1 MSQFDQT
8 HLAAMEQGILFF
20 NAQKYW
26 ECHEDL
32 EHHWLEEPGPL
43 RNVYWAVIQ
52 VAAAMIHFRESNLIG
67 ARGLIFKAKQK
78 FDRCEQFNIESEL
91 LRTELS
97 WNELKKMVRKIPRS
111 EDSKLE
117 DFAELYEFRFKDPS
131 LWKWK
136 ISEKS

>member
-1 MSQFDQT
+1 MSQFDKS
-8 HLAAMEQGILFF
+8 HLEVIEQGILLF

-52 VAAAMIHFRESNLIG
+52 VAASMIHYREKNLVG
-67 ARGLIFKAKQK
+67 ARGLIYKARQK

-91 LRTELS
+91 LNSELS
-97 WNELKKMVRKIPRS
+97 WNELKKMVRAVP
-111 EDSKLE
+111 LE
-117 DFAELYEFRFKDPS
+117 PSLDDFRELYEFRFKDPS
-131 LWKWK
+131 LWTWK
-136 ISEKS
+136 SKKF

>member
-1 MSQFDQT
+1 MSQFDQS
-8 HLAAMEQGILFF
+8 HLAEIEQGIILF

-52 VAAAMIHFRESNLIG
+52 VAAAMIHYRESNLVG
-67 ARGLIFKAKQK
+67 ARGLVYKAKQK
-78 FDRCEQFNIESEL
+78 FDRCEQFNIESDL
-91 LRTELS
+91 LREELS
-97 WNELKKMVRKIPRS
+97 WNELKKMVRAVPA
-111 EDSKLE
+111 EPVLE
-117 DFAELYEFRFKDPS
+117 DFAKLYEFRFKDPS

-136 ISEKS
+136 SEKS

>member
-1 MSQFDQT
+1 MSQFELE
-8 HLAAMEQGILFF
+8 HLAIMEEGILLY

-52 VAAAMIHFRESNLIG
+52 VAAAMIHFREGNLVG

-78 FDRCEQFNIESEL
+78 FERTEQFNIESEL
-91 LRTELS
+91 LKSELS
-97 WNELKKMVRKIPRS
+97 WDELKSLVRSVPAESQLSDYK
-111 EDSKLE
+111 KLY
-117 DFAELYEFRFKDPS
+117 DFRFKDPS
-131 LWKWK
+131 LWKRK
-136 ISEKS
+136 

>member
-1 MSQFDQT
+1 MSQFDHS
-8 HLAAMEQGILFF
+8 HLAIMEEGILLF

-26 ECHEDL
+26 ECHEEF

-52 VAAAMIHFRESNLIG
+52 VAAAMIHYREGNLTG

-78 FDRCEQFNIESEL
+78 FDRCEQNHVESEL
-91 LRTELS
+91 LYSELS
-97 WNELKKMVRKIPRS
+97 WKELKALVRAVPAADSVLSDYS
-111 EDSKLE
+111 EL
-117 DFAELYEFRFKDPS
+117 FEFRFKDPS

-136 ISEKS
+136 SEKS

>member
-1 MSQFDQT
+1 MSRFDQT
-8 HLAAMEQGILFF
+8 HLAVMEEGILCF

-52 VAAAMIHFRESNLIG
+52 VAAAMIHYRESNLTG

-78 FDRCEQFNIESEL
+78 FDRCEQFNIESDL
-91 LRTELS
+91 LRSELS
-97 WNELKKMVRKIPRS
+97 WDELKKMVRAIPAES
-111 EDSKLE
+111 QLSDYEKL
-117 DFAELYEFRFKDPS
+117 FEFRFKDPS
-131 LWKWK
+131 LWTWK
-136 ISEKS
+136 K